1 MSATEANT
9 ETADRH
15 KLLIVDD
22 DRNWTDALRLFFVDK
37 YQVEV
42 VNSAADALEKIR
54 RDEPDAII
62 VDLVMPTMDGFGLM
76 RRLSDGNAHIPT
88 ILLTGWNTA
97 EVEQCAA
104 SFGCAAVLGKP
115 VEPEVLEDVVSA
127 LVSSKKARLAV
138 AN

>member
-1 MSATEANT
+1 
-9 ETADRH
+9 
-15 KLLIVDD
+15 LL
-22 DRNWTDALRLFFVDK
+22 DK

-54 RDEPDAII
+54 GDEPDAII

-76 RRLSDGNAHIPT
+76 RRLHDGNAHIPT

-115 VEPEVLEDVVSA
+115 VEPEVLEEVVSA
-127 LVSSKKARLAV
+127 IISSKKARLTV
-138 AN
+138 LT